1 MLVAVNI
8 ASQEEE
14 EEEEE
19 EEVVSVL
26 PQLKL
31 VDKNSS
37 ISLKVKL
44 VNISKT
50 NYSNIKRIHVYFM
63 F

>member
-31 VDKNSS
+31 VVCVC
-37 ISLKVKL
+37 I
-44 VNISKT
+44 
-50 NYSNIKRIHVYFM
+50 
-63 F
+63 